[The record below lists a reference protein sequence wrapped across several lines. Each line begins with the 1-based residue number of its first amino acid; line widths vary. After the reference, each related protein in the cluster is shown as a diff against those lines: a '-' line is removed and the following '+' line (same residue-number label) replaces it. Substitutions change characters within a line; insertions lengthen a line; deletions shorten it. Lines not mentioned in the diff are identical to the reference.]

1 MYASLGLDLTY
12 IEPHLKVSKRPVGK
26 VTRDLDSALGSLLSG
41 KQPFRDA
48 GETVMAIISGDWCG
62 TKGHLTEGV
71 CQTTRRRWLSN
82 RAMRRAGLGSM
93 SDLGNHKVWDRI
105 CMEGAY
111 TAMSSFNLDFLHAS
125 SRDTTTGSQDAFMRG
140 IWGLKL
146 TWSEARGIR
155 RQSRARSSWRRNS
168 ERVMLT

>member
-1 MYASLGLDLTY
+1 MNVSLELDLTY
-12 IEPHLKVSKRPVGK
+12 IEPHLKVSKRPVDE
-26 VTRDLDSALGSLLSG
+26 VTRDLDSALSSLLSG
-41 KQPFRDA
+41 EQTFRDA

-82 RAMRRAGLGSM
+82 CAMRRAGLGNM
-93 SDLGNHKVWDRI
+93 SDLGSHKVWDRI

-111 TAMSSFNLDFLHAS
+111 TAMSSFNLDLLDACG
-125 SRDTTTGSQDAFMRG
+125 RDTTTGSQDTFMRG
-140 IWGLKL
+140 IWGLTL
-146 TWSEARGIR
+146 TWSEARGIW
-155 RQSRARSSWRRNS
+155 RQSRACSSWRRNS